1 MLKFIPARELKK
13 NYQVNGHFYTVELE
27 NKELLDCRSVLEIT
41 KKEATPLDINILS
54 NKNPDAIFI
63 MMNPGLSVP
72 IKSVNYTIVKKDI
85 NQLKVSLVPTKPDVT
100 QYQLMRVM
108 HYCKWAH
115 VRVLNIS
122 DIRDPKSGKFTDRFI
137 DIEKRTKFIEHSIF
151 SDLRCS
157 ELKSKLTTNSNTH
170 IICAWGVNTDL
181 NPLINRCL
189 QKVNINQIKGLLK
202 QNSSDKYFHPL
213 PHLQKDKELWV
224 NNVVNTVKSKKTF
237 EINI

>member
-1 MLKFIPARELKK
+1 
-13 NYQVNGHFYTVELE
+13 
-27 NKELLDCRSVLEIT
+27 
-41 KKEATPLDINILS
+41 
-54 NKNPDAIFI
+54 

-157 ELKSKLTTNSNTH
+157 ELKSKLTTNSKHTH
-170 IICAWGVNTDL
+170 YMCLGCKYRFKS
-181 NPLINRCL
+181 IN
-189 QKVNINQIKGLLK
+189 K
-202 QNSSDKYFHPL
+202 
-213 PHLQKDKELWV
+213 
-224 NNVVNTVKSKKTF
+224 
-237 EINI
+237 